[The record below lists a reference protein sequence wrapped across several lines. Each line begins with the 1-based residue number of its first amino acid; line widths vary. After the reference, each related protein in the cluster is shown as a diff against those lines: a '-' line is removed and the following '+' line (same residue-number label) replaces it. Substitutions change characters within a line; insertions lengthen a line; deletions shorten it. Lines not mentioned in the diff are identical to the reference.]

1 MNPSI
6 HTAQVLPAR
15 AVLFLGIVG
24 LHVLLAYLFAT
35 GLITQTIHILVP
47 DTLKIIDVEPTKP
60 QPPQLQPEPP
70 LPHPTTLIA
79 IVDPLPPLPINL
91 PPVDPPMSSVSTE
104 VPVGIVGGPGFAEP
118 PAQPPVRMVGRNVM
132 PNTADYYPPSEI
144 RLGHEGTA
152 EIRSCVDP
160 RGKLDGTPTVQAT
173 SGRTSLDNAAVRLAR
188 DGKYA
193 RATRG
198 DEPVPNCYRF
208 LVTFTLH

>member
-47 DTLKIIDVEPTKP
+47 EPPIKIIDVEKSTPVT
-60 QPPQLQPEPP
+60 PPRET
-70 LPHPTTLIA
+70 LPHPIPTIA
-79 IVDPLPPLPINL
+79 MVDPEPLPI
-91 PPVDPPMSSVSTE
+91 PPINPPADPPLYSAPTETSVGTVPGLLSTD
-104 VPVGIVGGPGFAEP
+104 P
-118 PAQPPVRMVGRNVM
+118 PIPLPIRLVGRNVM
-132 PNTADYYPPSEI
+132 PNTADYYPPNEI

-160 RGKLDGTPTVQAT
+160 NGKLDGAPTVQAS

-193 RATRG
+193 RAMRG
-198 DEPVPNCYRF
+198 EEPVANCYRF

>member
-47 DTLKIIDVEPTKP
+47 EPPIDIIDVQRSPPT
-60 QPPQLQPEPP
+60 QPATPSLPHPITTITLADPP
-70 LPHPTTLIA
+70 LPPA
-79 IVDPLPPLPINL
+79 PNL
-91 PPVDPPMSSVSTE
+91 PVDPPIFSVSTE
-104 VPVGIVGGPGFAEP
+104 APIGSLPGPISASP
-118 PAQPPVRMVGRNVM
+118 PAPVSIRLIGRNVM

-160 RGKLDGTPTVQAT
+160 RGRLDGTPTVQAT

-193 RATRG
+193 RAMRG